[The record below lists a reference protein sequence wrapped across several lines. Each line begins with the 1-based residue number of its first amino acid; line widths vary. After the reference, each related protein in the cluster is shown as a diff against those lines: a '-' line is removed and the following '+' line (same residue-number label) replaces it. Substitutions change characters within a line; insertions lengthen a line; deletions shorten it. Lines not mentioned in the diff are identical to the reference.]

1 MSDSMTFGGERP
13 IRSVWQRSVSGAMAV
28 GVLVAL
34 QWGAASA
41 AAAQDVRSQ
50 QWYLSAMQAE
60 KMWKVSTG
68 KGITVAVV
76 DTGVDP
82 STRAL
87 QGQVLPGKDFAS
99 APGDETKDDTG
110 HGTTMAELIAG
121 TGKDGSLKGLAPDA
135 KIIPYRAGLEG
146 VKGRKKGALS
156 HVPQA
161 IRAAADSDAQIIN
174 MSFGGA
180 PGTDVAKA
188 VEYAAKKG
196 KLMFSSAGNEA
207 DEGNLQ
213 SYPAGYP
220 DVAGVAGTA
229 SDGKVSKFSSYGDE
243 VTLAAPGEG
252 LPGWCGAKR
261 ENYCKVKGTSMA
273 SAIASASAALIWS
286 KHPDWTGNQVL
297 RVLTK
302 TAGLA
307 GNEKTQSKYLGY
319 GAVRPRLNLLEG
331 KGDPGDPD
339 ISPLTNE
346 KTGPSTASAKPKS
359 SDGKN
364 SGKDD
369 APGKVKVAD
378 SKSQEEG
385 SGWLLPAGGIAAGVI
400 VLAGCGFAVVR
411 LRRN

>member
-1 MSDSMTFGGERP
+1 MTLRGGWPFPTMWR
-13 IRSVWQRSVSGAMAV
+13 RFASGGAVV
-28 GVLVAL
+28 GVFAVLHVGLAP
-34 QWGAASA
+34 A
-41 AAAQDVRSQ
+41 AAADNVQGK
-50 QWYLSAMQAE
+50 QWYLEAMQAE
-60 KMWKVSTG
+60 AMWEVSTG
-68 KGITVAVV
+68 AGVTVAVV

-82 STRAL
+82 STPSL
-87 QGQVLPGKDFAS
+87 KGKVLPGKDYAN
-99 APGDETKDDTG
+99 APGDETKDDAG
-110 HGTTMAELIAG
+110 HGTTVAEMIAG
-121 TGKDGSLKGLAPDA
+121 TGAGGSLKGLAPGA
-135 KIIPYRAGLEG
+135 KILPYRVGIEG
-146 VKGRKKGALS
+146 VKGREKGDIFS
-156 HVPQA
+156 HAEKA
-161 IRAAADSDAQIIN
+161 IKAAADSDAKIIN
-174 MSFGGA
+174 LSIGGP
-180 PGTDVAKA
+180 PGPEVEKA

-196 KLMFSSAGNEA
+196 KIMFASAGNEA
-207 DEGNLQ
+207 KEGNLQ

-220 DVAGVAGTA
+220 EVAGVAATA

-243 VTLAAPGEG
+243 VTLAAPGED
-252 LPGWCGAKR
+252 LPGWCDADR
-261 ENYCKVKGTSMA
+261 THYCPHLQGTSLA
-273 SAIASASAALIWS
+273 TAIASASAALIWS

-369 APGKVKVAD
+369 APDKVKVAD
-378 SKSQEEG
+378 SKSQEADR
-385 SGWLLPAGGIAAGVI
+385 SWLLPAGGIAAGVI

>member
-1 MSDSMTFGGERP
+1 
-13 IRSVWQRSVSGAMAV
+13 
-28 GVLVAL
+28 
-34 QWGAASA
+34 
-41 AAAQDVRSQ
+41 
-50 QWYLSAMQAE
+50 MQAE

-76 DTGVDP
+76 DTGVDS

-87 QGQVLPGKDFAS
+87 KGQVLPGRDFANAS
-99 APGDETKDDTG
+99 GDETKDDTG

-121 TGKDGSLKGLAPDA
+121 TGEGGSLKGLAPDA
-135 KIIPYRAGLEG
+135 KIIPYRVGLDG
-146 VKGRKKGALS
+146 VKGREKGALFS
-156 HVPQA
+156 HADKAV
-161 IRAAADSDAQIIN
+161 RAAADSDAQIIN
-174 MSFGGA
+174 MSFGGP
-180 PGTDVAKA
+180 PGPELGKA

-196 KLMFSSAGNEA
+196 KIMFSSAGNEA
-207 DEGNLQ
+207 NEGNLQ

-220 DVAGVAGTA
+220 DVAGVAGTG

-252 LPGWCGAKR
+252 LPGWCDAKR
-261 ENYCKVKGTSMA
+261 ANYCSKQQGTSMA
-273 SAIASASAALIWS
+273 SAVASASAALIWS

-346 KTGPSTASAKPKS
+346 KTGPSTASAGPKS
-359 SDGKN
+359 SDEKN

-369 APGKVKVAD
+369 APDKVEVAD
-378 SKSQEEG
+378 SKSQEED

-411 LRRN
+411 QRRN

>member
-1 MSDSMTFGGERP
+1 MTLGDGRP
-13 IRSVWQRSVSGAMAV
+13 TRFAWRRFVSGAMAV
-28 GVLVAL
+28 GALAAL
-34 QWGAASA
+34 QVGLAPD
-41 AAAQDVRSQ
+41 AAAQDVQPQ
-50 QWYLSAMQAE
+50 QWYLGPMQAE

-82 STRAL
+82 STQSL
-87 QGQVLPGKDFAS
+87 KGQVLPGKDFANAS
-99 APGDETKDDTG
+99 GDETKDDTG
-110 HGTTMAELIAG
+110 HGTTVAEMIAG
-121 TGKDGSLKGLAPDA
+121 TGEGGSIQGLAPDA
-135 KIIPYRAGLEG
+135 KIVPYRVGIDG
-146 VKGRKKGALS
+146 VKGRAKGALFS
-156 HVPQA
+156 HADKA

-174 MSFGGA
+174 MSFGGP
-180 PGTDVAKA
+180 PGSELGEA

-207 DEGNLQ
+207 KEGNLQ

-220 DVAGVAGTA
+220 EVAGIAAGA
-229 SDGKVSKFSSYGDE
+229 RNNKVSKFSSYGDE
-243 VTLAAPGEG
+243 VTLAAPGED
-252 LPGWCGAKR
+252 LPGWCDGKR
-261 ENYCKVKGTSMA
+261 AHYCQNLGGTSLA
-273 SAIASASAALIWS
+273 SALVSGAAALIWAE
-286 KHPDWTGNQVL
+286 HPKWTANQVL
-297 RVLTK
+297 RVMID
-302 TAGLA
+302 TAGRSDGKKKL
-307 GNEKTQSKYLGY
+307 SKYIGY

-331 KGDPGDPD
+331 KGDPGDPE

-346 KTGPSTASAKPKS
+346 KTGPSAASAEPKS

-369 APGKVKVAD
+369 APDKVEVAD
-378 SKSQEEG
+378 SKSQEED